1 MEHIS
6 SFVEI
11 SKEWQK
17 MSTTRLLTLLKKKV
31 AMSREEAEAYLND
44 MQKQGRYQRDVY

>member
-1 MEHIS
+1 MEYPS

-17 MSTTRLLTLLKKKV
+17 MSAMRLIDVIEKEG
-31 AMSREEAEAYLND
+31 AIRREDA
-44 MQKQGRYQRDVY
+44 